1 MADPTLEAMMRTFL
15 EQQAKI
21 AEDQKQTAARQLRLE
36 QRLAAAA
43 SLPDREFVEGA
54 VEKVS
59 KKKARAA
66 AKESHSDRILRL
78 VRKGPLS
85 TTQIMEAL
93 DYTESDKGAMW
104 DAISKLERQEDA
116 IVIQRPA
123 TNGARGRRGP
133 SIVYHS
139 SHIKLLK
146 PLP

>member
-1 MADPTLEAMMRTFL
+1 MMRTFL

-21 AEDQKQTAARQLRLE
+21 AEEQKQTAARQLRLE
-36 QRLAAAA
+36 QRLAAQAT
-43 SLPDREFVEGA
+43 LPDREFVEGA
-54 VEKVS
+54 VARVS
-59 KKKARAA
+59 KKKARAV
-66 AKESHSDRILRL
+66 KESHADRILKL
-78 VRKGPLS
+78 IRKGPHS

-93 DYTESDKGAMW
+93 DYTESDKTAMW
-104 DAISKLERQEDA
+104 DAISKLERQDDA